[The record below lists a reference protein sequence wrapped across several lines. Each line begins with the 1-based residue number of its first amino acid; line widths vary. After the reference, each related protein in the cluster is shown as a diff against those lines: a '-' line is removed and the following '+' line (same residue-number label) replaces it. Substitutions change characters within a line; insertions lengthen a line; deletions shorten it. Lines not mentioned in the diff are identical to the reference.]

1 MTQQNDCGD
10 TEKAT
15 VEDKNKCEL
24 WRFYEKAI
32 EGRNT
37 HYAQYLK
44 YVNLYAIFMGAL
56 FVAFYTLLDSI
67 ENQVFTIPVA
77 VLGLITSILWLCS
90 VKGYYAWINSW
101 INVVQY
107 YEECLNEGKRINE
120 ARFVYGLFFETE
132 PSCCSVTAPSRFS
145 TQKLTLLFVFSCIIG
160 WITIILLMIEK
171 YLYKSHIVCNC
182 INECCVCVILLL
194 MVLVLLFV
202 FVKTLCK
209 SLHDNINFH
218 YRLERELY
226 TGNEKVEKRLNVH
239 PPKK

>member
-1 MTQQNDCGD
+1 MAIDDGRKLD
-10 TEKAT
+10 RE
-15 VEDKNKCEL
+15 EL
-24 WRFYEKAI
+24 WKFYEKAI
-32 EGRNT
+32 EGRNA

-56 FVAFYTLLDSI
+56 FVAFYTLLDSV

-90 VKGYYAWINSW
+90 VKGYYAWIISW
-101 INVVQY
+101 INVVKH
-107 YEECLNEGKRINE
+107 YEECLNEGESVNK
-120 ARFVYGLFFETE
+120 ARFVYGLFFEAE
-132 PSCCSVTAPSRFS
+132 SSNYSVTAPSRFS

-160 WITIILLMIEK
+160 WFTIILLMIEK
-171 YLYKSHIVCNC
+171 YLYKCHIICDCV
-182 INECCVCVILLL
+182 NECCTCIILIL

-209 SLHDNINFH
+209 SLHDDIDFH
-218 YRLERELY
+218 YRLEREPCKAKE
-226 TGNEKVEKRLNVH
+226 TIEKRLNIH